1 MPKIKILSENLANKI
16 AAGEVVQRPESVVKE
31 LIENSIDAGSTSIEV
46 IIKNAGK
53 SLIQVIDNGEGMSE
67 EDAILCIQ
75 KHATSKIS
83 SEKDLDAIKTLG
95 FRGEALSSITAVS
108 QLENR
113 TERYE
118 DEFGT
123 LIRVESSE
131 NIHIEKGS
139 FPKGTNISVK
149 NLFYNTPA
157 RRNFLKT
164 DSTELKHIIDTFNKL
179 ALSYPNINF
188 KFYLDGN
195 LTLNYNGGSLEE
207 RIKNIFSETV
217 LNSIIP
223 VEQNTDYISL
233 FGYVGKPSLLKKTK
247 GDQYIYLNKRYVLS
261 KQINHAVYS
270 AYENVLEK
278 GDYPFFILFLQ
289 IDPQKIDVNV
299 HPSKLEV
306 RFDDEKDIYN
316 FVLSVVRKSLA
327 QFDLVPSLVFN
338 EDKVFQNSRD
348 NKLNA
353 EKLSISSFRKIEMND
368 FSDRPSQQQKTK
380 INLDFSN
387 RDIDEIFNNLNEM
400 IDTSTITE
408 ETKLPFDQEGSSQ
421 NQLSNQKTFTLKTS
435 VEDNNSPFMI
445 QLHNK
450 YILSQVKTGLMI
462 IDQHAAHERILYE
475 RAINLFDVNLPFS
488 QQLLFAKTLE
498 LDPGSYQI
506 LKEIYSFLQKLG
518 FDIKFFS
525 QNKISISG
533 VPQDIIAGEEEKI
546 LLEMIDEYK
555 MNERE
560 KKLERRDNV
569 AKSFSCKA
577 AIKTGDKLSEKEI
590 RLLIDQLFATSMPY
604 VCPHGRPIVLK
615 ISLEEFDRRFGRT

>member
-1 MPKIKILSENLANKI
+1 MSKIKILSENLANKI

-31 LIENSIDAGSTSIEV
+31 LIENSIDAGSTSIQV

-53 SLIQVIDNGEGMSE
+53 SLIQVIDDGEGMSE

-83 SEKDLDAIKTLG
+83 SEKDLDSIKTLG
-95 FRGEALSSITAVS
+95 FRGEALSSIAAVS
-108 QLENR
+108 QLEIK

-118 DEFGT
+118 DEIGT
-123 LIRVESSE
+123 LIRLESQE
-131 NIHIEKGS
+131 NIHTEKGS
-139 FPKGTNISVK
+139 FQKGTSISVK

-164 DSTELKHIIDTFNKL
+164 DATELKHIIDTFNKL

-195 LTLNYNGGSLEE
+195 LTFDYKSGSLED
-207 RIKNIFSETV
+207 RIKIIFSETV

-223 VEQNTDYISL
+223 IEQNTDYISMY
-233 FGYVGKPSLLKKTK
+233 GYVGKPSLLKKTK
-247 GDQYIYLNKRYVLS
+247 GDQYVYLNNRYVIS

-278 GDYPFFILFLQ
+278 GDYPFFILFLK

-306 RFDDEKDIYN
+306 RFDDEKDVYN
-316 FVLSVVRKSLA
+316 FVISVVRKSLA

-338 EDKVFQNSRD
+338 EDKVFQNNFD
-348 NKLNA
+348 NKINA
-353 EKLSISSFRKIEMND
+353 EKLSISSLRKIDKDD
-368 FSDRPSQQQKTK
+368 FTDRPIQNQKSK
-380 INLDFSN
+380 IDLDFSN
-387 RDIDEIFNNLNEM
+387 KDIDKIFNDLNNI
-400 IDTSTITE
+400 IDTSSITE
-408 ETKLPFDQEGSSQ
+408 ETPLPFDKEELSQ
-421 NQLSNQKTFTLKTS
+421 NQSIIQKTITLKPSTETS
-435 VEDNNSPFMI
+435 NSPFMI

-450 YILSQVKTGLMI
+450 YILTQVKTGLMI
-462 IDQHAAHERILYE
+462 IDQHAAHERVLYE
-475 RAINLFDVNLPFS
+475 KAINLFNADLPFS
-488 QQLLFAKTLE
+488 QQLLFPKNLD
-498 LDPGSYQI
+498 LDPGSYEI
-506 LKEIYSFLQKLG
+506 LKVIYSYLQKLG
-518 FDIKFFS
+518 FNIQFFN
-525 QNKISISG
+525 QNKILISG
-533 VPQDIIAGEEEKI
+533 VPQEIISGEEERI
-546 LLEMIDEYK
+546 LLDIISEYK

-560 KKLERRDNV
+560 KELDKRDNV

-577 AIKTGDKLSEKEI
+577 AIKAGDILTENEI

-615 ISLEEFDRRFGRT
+615 ISLDEFDRRFGRT